1 MKKFEKKVIQCLD
14 DDIKS
19 PYELAQ
25 EMRLRR
31 KSQLLKLKD
40 VLNLLYTNDV
50 IDTVKV
56 NGEKKVYVKTM

>member
-40 VLNLLYTNDV
+40 ALNLLYTNDV